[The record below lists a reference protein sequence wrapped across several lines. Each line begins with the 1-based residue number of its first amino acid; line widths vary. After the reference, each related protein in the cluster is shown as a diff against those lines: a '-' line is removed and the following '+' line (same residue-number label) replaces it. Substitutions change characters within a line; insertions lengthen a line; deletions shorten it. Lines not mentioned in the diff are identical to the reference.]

1 MIKKRIKNLFRL
13 SGLISIRQGYFLG
26 RNWYKLMSEP
36 YLVINDLKESKDK
49 SQIFLIGLTAFSPLF
64 LYAFL
69 RIIYDL
75 VRYQSIVL
83 VTGGVFKAAILIQGV
98 ILVYLGYWVIKV
110 LGEK

>member
-1 MIKKRIKNLFRL
+1 MV
-13 SGLISIRQGYFLG
+13 IS
-26 RNWYKLMSEP
+26 
-36 YLVINDLKESKDK
+36 DLKESKDK

-75 VRYQSIVL
+75 IRYQSIVL

-98 ILVYLGYWVIKV
+98 ILIYLGYWVIKV
-110 LGEK
+110 FQEK

>member
-1 MIKKRIKNLFRL
+1 M
-13 SGLISIRQGYFLG
+13 
-26 RNWYKLMSEP
+26 
-36 YLVINDLKESKDK
+36 VINDLKESKDK

-83 VTGGVFKAAILIQGV
+83 VTGGVFTAAILIQGV